1 MSPSFFD
8 DIPTPDDTDLRQAA
22 ALVDQQLD
30 AGQMVEVDPELAEF
44 MGIIADDDFPEEDAL
59 EAHLFPY
66 GRPEQQQDEEGGEA

>member
-1 MSPSFFD
+1 MSDFNND
-8 DIPTPDDTDLRQAA
+8 NDNDNDKTEQNLRQAA

-44 MGIIADDDFPEEDAL
+44 MGIIPDDDFPADDAL

-66 GRPEQQQDEEGGEA
+66 GRPDDEKGGEA

>member
-8 DIPTPDDTDLRQAA
+8 DIPTPDDTNLRQAA

-44 MGIIADDDFPEEDAL
+44 MGIIADDDFPEEDAR

-66 GRPEQQQDEEGGEA
+66 GRDGEKGGEA